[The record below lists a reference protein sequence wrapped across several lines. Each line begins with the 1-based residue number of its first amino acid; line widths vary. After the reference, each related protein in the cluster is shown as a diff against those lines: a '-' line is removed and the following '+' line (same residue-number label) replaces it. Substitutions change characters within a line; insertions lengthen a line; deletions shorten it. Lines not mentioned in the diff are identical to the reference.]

1 MSIDYKIEPALQS
14 DLDFILSLNQ
24 KSIPAVS
31 STDIE
36 QLTYFLK
43 ISTYFR
49 SIKIRDQI
57 VGFLIGLM
65 PGEIYS
71 SENYIWVNK
80 SQHSFIYVDRIV
92 IKEEFRNMGIGS
104 SFYDHLTKKFSKK
117 IKKIICEV
125 NIRPMNTQSMNFH
138 LKYGFSEICRKNTEN
153 GEKRVAYMS
162 FKIQ

>member
-1 MSIDYKIEPALQS
+1 MSIDYKIEPVLQS

-31 STDIE
+31 SSSIE

-49 SIKIRDQI
+49 SIKVRDQI
-57 VGFLIGLM
+57 AGFLICLM
-65 PGEIYS
+65 PGENYS

-92 IKEEFRNMGIGS
+92 IKEEFRNRGIGS
-104 SFYDHLTKKFSKK
+104 FFYDHLAKRFSKK
-117 IKKIICEV
+117 IKNITCEV

-138 LKYGFSEICRKNTEN
+138 LKYGFSEINRKNTEN

-162 FKIQ
+162 FKIR

>member
-1 MSIDYKIEPALQS
+1 MNYKIEPVLQS

-31 STDIE
+31 SSNIE
-36 QLTYFLK
+36 QLAYFLN
-43 ISTYFR
+43 ISPYFK

-57 VGFLIGLM
+57 AGFLVGLM
-65 PGEIYS
+65 PGENYS

-80 SQHSFIYVDRIV
+80 NQHSFIYVDRII

-104 SFYDHLTKKFSKK
+104 FFYDHLVKNFSKK
-117 IKKIICEV
+117 IKSIICEV
-125 NIRPMNTQSMNFH
+125 NVRPMNTQSMNFH
-138 LKYGFSEICRKNTEN
+138 LKYGFSEIGRKNTEN
-153 GEKRVAYMS
+153 GGKRVAYMS

>member
-65 PGEIYS
+65 PGENYS

-117 IKKIICEV
+117 IKRIICEV
-125 NIRPMNTQSMNFH
+125 NIRPVNTQSMNFH
-138 LKYGFSEICRKNTEN
+138 LKYGFSEIGRKNTEN

>member
-1 MSIDYKIEPALQS
+1 MNYKIESVLQS
-14 DLDFILSLNQ
+14 DLDIILSLNQ

-31 STDIE
+31 SSNLE
-36 QLTYFLK
+36 QLAYFLN
-43 ISTYFR
+43 ISTYFK

-57 VGFLIGLM
+57 AGFLVGLM
-65 PGEIYS
+65 PGENYS

-80 SQHSFIYVDRIV
+80 NQHSFIYVDRII

-104 SFYDHLTKKFSKK
+104 FFYDHLVKNFSKK
-117 IKKIICEV
+117 IKNIICEV
-125 NIRPMNTQSMNFH
+125 NVRPMNTQSMNFH
-138 LKYGFSEICRKNTEN
+138 LKYGFSEIGRKNTEN